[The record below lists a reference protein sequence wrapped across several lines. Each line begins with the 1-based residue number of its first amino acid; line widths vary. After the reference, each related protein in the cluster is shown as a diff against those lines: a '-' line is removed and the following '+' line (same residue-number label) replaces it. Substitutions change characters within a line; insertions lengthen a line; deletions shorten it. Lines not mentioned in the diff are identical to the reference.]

1 MKITTTLLVL
11 LLTTSFA
18 FSQRQEKIDSDRP
31 GKSMSSHTV
40 GKNVLQV
47 QTGFDYT
54 SHSNDQMFGARYS
67 YNVFGN
73 ETNVRY
79 GILDILEI
87 NGTIGYRFYN
97 PNYEDKNRKVDNQ
110 HGAEKLR
117 IGARVNI
124 LDHDGLTPAI
134 AASAELVIPYETD
147 VYKFIDYG
155 FRGMILI
162 KQPITNE
169 LALTGNIGV
178 YHTPQQNKVMP
189 EYFYRY
195 TLNTSYSFNDKLSA
209 FVEAYGFI
217 NSEYNSE
224 FGYVNSDAI
233 NFDFG
238 VGYLLN
244 NDLLLDFSIG
254 QDNSLGG
261 GDLYV
266 NAGVSFRFGG
276 GE

>member
-1 MKITTTLLVL
+1 MKTTTTLLL
-11 LLTTSFA
+11 LLLSTSFA

-31 GKSMSSHTV
+31 GKSMSPHTV

-73 ETNVRY
+73 ETNVRF
-79 GILDILEI
+79 GLLDILEI
-87 NGTIGYRFYN
+87 NGSIGYRVYN
-97 PNYEDKNRKVDNQ
+97 TNYEDNSRADRTN
-110 HGAEKLR
+110 HGAELLR
-117 IGARVNI
+117 IGTRVNI
-124 LDHDGLTPAI
+124 IDHNGLTPAI

-155 FRGMILI
+155 FRGMIII

-189 EYFYRY
+189 EYFY
-195 TLNTSYSFNDKLSA
+195 
-209 FVEAYGFI
+209 
-217 NSEYNSE
+217 
-224 FGYVNSDAI
+224 
-233 NFDFG
+233 
-238 VGYLLN
+238 
-244 NDLLLDFSIG
+244 
-254 QDNSLGG
+254 
-261 GDLYV
+261 
-266 NAGVSFRFGG
+266 
-276 GE
+276 